1 MRSRWAVIVCAL
13 ALAVAPTVVRAAIDD
28 HVHLGV
34 ASCAT
39 GVCHG
44 KLSAQTDSNVW
55 LNEYRIWSAE
65 DRHARAYLTLG
76 TAESKAM
83 AAKLGLAS
91 AQTAKICLDCHA
103 DNVPADKRGRKFQ
116 ISDGVACEACHGGAE
131 LWIESHTEPGVTHA
145 ANISRGLYPSEDP
158 LQRAEL
164 CLNCHM
170 GDANRYATH
179 VIMGAGH
186 PRLSFELDAFSAN
199 QPAHFAVDADYV
211 KRKGDV
217 TGFRL
222 WLTGQMVG
230 AQRML
235 ALQGSPWLDK
245 PEGLFPEIALY
256 DCQSC
261 HHAMDDVRWSQQ
273 IAGPGIKPGTLRL
286 NDDHLRILLVVTS
299 VIDADARGEFARR
312 IQALIRAGQT
322 SVAAVRTAAREVDS
336 WIGQRRDA
344 WRSRTFDRGTIGAVR
359 RALVAA
365 AAAGDLSD
373 YGSAEQVYLAV
384 DSLNIALGDGDRLRT
399 AVDELYKAVENDQTF
414 RPDRFVVAARG
425 LLSRL

>member
-1 MRSRWAVIVCAL
+1 MRCLLAAL
-13 ALAVAPTVVRAAIDD
+13 AMVIATIAHGAVDD

-44 KLSAQTDSNVW
+44 KLSPQTDSNVW
-55 LNEYRIWSAE
+55 LNEYRVWSAE

-76 TAESKAM
+76 SAESKAM
-83 AAKLGLAS
+83 AAKLGIAS

-116 ISDGVACEACHGGAE
+116 ISDGIACEACHGGAQ

-145 ANISRGLYPSEDP
+145 DNIARGLYPSEDP
-158 LQRAEL
+158 GERAEL

-170 GDANRYATH
+170 GAADRYATH

-186 PRLSFELDAFSAN
+186 PRLSFELDAFSTN
-199 QPAHFAVDADYV
+199 QPAHFDVDEDYRR
-211 KRKGDV
+211 RKGDV

-222 WLTGQMVG
+222 WLTGQVVG

-235 ALQGSPWLDK
+235 SLQASAWLDA
-245 PEGLFPEIALY
+245 PVGLFPELALY

-261 HHAMDDVRWSQQ
+261 HHAMDDVRLVTTG
-273 IAGPGIKPGTLRL
+273 AGPGIKPGTLRL
-286 NDDHLRILLVVTS
+286 NDDHLRVLAVVAG
-299 VIDADARGEFARR
+299 VIDAEGRAELATRS
-312 IQALIRAGQT
+312 QALIRAGQT
-322 SVAAVRTAAREVDS
+322 SVAAVRTAAADLDR
-336 WIGQRRDA
+336 WIGARRSA
-344 WRSRTFDRGTIGAVR
+344 WSKRAFGRDEVVAVR

-365 AAAGDLSD
+365 AAGGDLSD

-384 DSLNIALGDGDRLRT
+384 DSLNIALGDGGAMRQ
-399 AVDELYKAVENDQTF
+399 AVDELYAAVENDQTY
-414 RPDRFVVAARG
+414 RPSRFTAAARA